1 MNKIQSSFFLCVVA
15 FNVSGLLRP
24 GMWIIG
30 HGASGFLET
39 RTKTLHFHVYVCVYQ
54 CVCVC
59 VCVSVC
65 CVHTGMCVVALCTH
79 THTHIHMYT
88 HTHALSRSI
97 PFFTFLNS
105 LQALSLVRP
114 LSRSLCLIR
123 ARALSPPT
131 PTLASHMVSLYFCL
145 LPLPALAYAA
155 SDNEMTDPT
164 TKRPTT

>member
-15 FNVSGLLRP
+15 FNVSVLLKP
-24 GMWIIG
+24 GMRIIG

-97 PFFTFLNS
+97 PCLTFLNS
-105 LQALSLVRP
+105 LQAHSLVRSTFLCHTRARP
-114 LSRSLCLIR
+114 LSTNTNSR
-123 ARALSPPT
+123 
-131 PTLASHMVSLYFCL
+131 TLHGISVL
-145 LPLPALAYAA
+145 LPATVA
-155 SDNEMTDPT
+155 SIGMCREWQCDD
-164 TKRPTT
+164 